1 MAVQFFA
8 HEPDS
13 FSSPN
18 NAGFTH
24 VLVIGFGFFPLPRTA
39 FGITTIDPP
48 GDRDYFSLEGDTV
61 LVRAIALGDA
71 ADIAATLYDQTWG
84 DVLATSDD
92 ALGTT
97 DPYLESNFSST
108 RFTLRTRL
116 LEIRA
121 SSDNQAGSYAVFIS
135 NRGSLLSDTPGD
147 DVIDGRYLVVAGLGN
162 DTLNG
167 GGDPD
172 FQNGAHDSDVLDGGP
187 GADTMDGKVG
197 DDLYINVD
205 AGDLVIEAANAGIDT
220 IWTREA
226 RFTLPGNVENLVY
239 TGPTN
244 TLFTGTGN
252 AGANSIAGGNAG
264 DLLQGL
270 GGNDLFEG
278 RGGADSMHGGPGDDI
293 YFDVDPGDILVEL
306 AGEGTDSA
314 WTRLSSYALP
324 DNVENL
330 TFIGTGSFQGTGN
343 GLANTITGGGGGDQA
358 FGGAGNDTLLGAGG
372 DDYLHSGLDD
382 DLVAGGDGNEEPATT
397 SSPATKATTSSSRA
411 RAATTCRVAPA
422 TTSSS
427 STGRSSRAR
436 SSTSPRAPVP
446 PGMT

>member
-1 MAVQFFA
+1 LPIRTIRKRAAALRHFA
-8 HEPDS
+8 PLTEDRYAQIRGTRGEV
-13 FSSPN
+13 SS
-18 NAGFTH
+18 
-24 VLVIGFGFFPLPRTA
+24 
-39 FGITTIDPP
+39 
-48 GDRDYFSLEGDTV
+48 
-61 LVRAIALGDA
+61 
-71 ADIAATLYDQTWG
+71 
-84 DVLATSDD
+84 
-92 ALGTT
+92 
-97 DPYLESNFSST
+97 
-108 RFTLRTRL
+108 
-116 LEIRA
+116 IRA

-162 DTLNG
+162 DTFNG